1 MKIKAEISVI
11 IDTATL
17 INPQEFDTPEKLADL
32 ANLFLFE
39 DIQTALAD
47 GAFDELVTWEI
58 LPE

>member
-11 IDTATL
+11 IDSTTL
-17 INPQEFDTPEKLADL
+17 LNPELYDTPEKLADL

-47 GAFDELVTWEI
+47 NAFDELVTWQIVSE
-58 LPE
+58 